1 MLKKIRQGSREALD
15 LLVKSNLRFVVNIA
29 NLYKGQGLDV
39 GELISEG
46 NMGLIEA
53 ARRFDPNQKIK
64 FISYAVWWVRQ
75 NITRAI
81 AEKGRMVRISAEK
94 ELVLRRFN
102 KKGGKFRQV
111 VGGSYVLDPE
121 SLAGVSK
128 YKADAIEK
136 ILQMGARTSSLDAP
150 VGEDGESTLGDTIAS
165 REFRTD
171 ELAEQH
177 NRNKLFDKAM
187 NNSLSEQEKEIIKLY
202 FGFKMDSDLNL
213 KEIAPMIGLSKERT
227 RQLKDSALEKLKNDQ
242 IHALLNEAAL
252 DFFSL
257 SLLLLKTGL
266 LSRFFPFLP
275 DQTNEIVFFG
285 HEFQYAELSQ
295 FLLWSRFL
303 AICLASVPRATSRRL
318 PATFTMKYPA

>member
-1 MLKKIRQGSREALD
+1 MNMNTSIRNERDIYVQYLNDISKYPLLSREQEVLLLKKIRQGNRAAMD

-29 NLYKGQGLDV
+29 NLYRGQGLDV

-46 NMGLIEA
+46 NMGLMEA
-53 ARRFDPNQKIK
+53 ARRFDPDQKIK

-102 KKGGKFRQV
+102 KKGGKLRQV

-136 ILQMGARTSSLDAP
+136 ILQMGSRTSSLDAP
-150 VGEDGESTLGDTIAS
+150 VGEDGESTLGDCLAAENAS
-165 REFRTD
+165 TD
-171 ELAEQH
+171 TLAEV
-177 NRNKLFDKAM
+177 NDRSRVFGKVLND
-187 NNSLSEQEKEIIKLY
+187 NLSSQEQDILKLY

-213 KEIAPMIGLSKERT
+213 KEIAPMVGLSKERV
-227 RQLKDSALEKLKNDQ
+227 RQLKESALAKLRNDQ
-242 IHALLNEAAL
+242 IERLLYEAA
-252 DFFSL
+252 
-257 SLLLLKTGL
+257 
-266 LSRFFPFLP
+266 
-275 DQTNEIVFFG
+275 
-285 HEFQYAELSQ
+285 
-295 FLLWSRFL
+295 
-303 AICLASVPRATSRRL
+303 
-318 PATFTMKYPA
+318 

>member
-1 MLKKIRQGSREALD
+1 MITNTRTRDERDSYFQYLNDISKYPLLTREQETLLLAKIRKGSREAMD
-15 LLVKSNLRFVVNIA
+15 MLVKSNLRFVVNIA
-29 NLYKGQGLDV
+29 NLYKGQGLEV

-46 NMGLIEA
+46 NLGLMEA

-102 KKGGKFRQV
+102 KKGGKLRQV

-136 ILQMGARTSSLDAP
+136 ILQMGNRTSSLDAP
-150 VGEDGESTLGDTIAS
+150 VGEDGESTLGDCLAAENAS
-165 REFRTD
+165 TD
-171 ELAEQH
+171 SLAEV
-177 NRNKLFDKAM
+177 NDRSRVFGKVLND
-187 NNSLSEQEKEIIKLY
+187 NLSSQEQDILKLY

-213 KEIAPMIGLSKERT
+213 KEIAPMVGLSKERV
-227 RQLKDSALEKLKNDQ
+227 RQLKESALAKLRNDQ
-242 IHALLNEAAL
+242 IERLLYEAA
-252 DFFSL
+252 
-257 SLLLLKTGL
+257 
-266 LSRFFPFLP
+266 
-275 DQTNEIVFFG
+275 
-285 HEFQYAELSQ
+285 
-295 FLLWSRFL
+295 
-303 AICLASVPRATSRRL
+303 
-318 PATFTMKYPA
+318 